1 MSPAAA
7 VDFQP
12 PITSKTSSSVQNPNL
27 TPFSFTSNIARD
39 QPFSSTNSN
48 SNSTSSFGNDGVCGV
63 GDGNKS
69 RSGAVRG
76 RPRFVKVRRQAWKLR
91 TAAAKESGAEFNPFR
106 SKVGDSGPVN
116 CGDSNVLFS
125 NNGVLDNSNR
135 VSNSDEYT
143 VSNDCSF
150 VCKENVAFTFSSK
163 RSDDSVLNSDS
174 NSRKLE
180 EAGFVFG
187 AKNREENMYRQKH
200 QLFETAVKPLSNDTC
215 ETTKKESEEEPGKL
229 DKTSF
234 AFVGNAGDVQL
245 DLNMER
251 KNTCESVVES
261 GYGDE
266 DKVNA
271 KNEGECK
278 NDGNVR
284 FQFSAN
290 ANDLCLNFNFNLE
303 NEKSSVSM
311 KHPASDNIGCFVGVN
326 QSDSV
331 LSSNSEKGECNVNV
345 GDSGLGFVFGTSWRN
360 SASNSNLEE
369 SGSGTINDNTV
380 GDDQGKMKVASET
393 EPEKVEATEVRYNR
407 DGSMSWSENYN
418 FVFGGGDKKCYST
431 DEVKLNSK
439 DFGNNVEGRAENDNL
454 GFNVNDTNS
463 SESGIGKVA
472 SSSST
477 DTTFKL
483 PVEMEKLDINVCE
496 SVGDADKK
504 KDSSKNFNANA
515 GASFV
520 FSSSIKP
527 STSNGISE
535 PTQKQKTDPIV
546 SVERVVV
553 DNFGT
558 DDNDHIISGKSF
570 SRDSALFGNSI
581 SKPFT
586 FQSELDKSSSCRVNS
601 DTQTNFATSVSSFSS
616 ARFDSQ
622 PNNID
627 ASMVGGQRKNE
638 SCPSTPDRSGVP
650 CTEFIIPNWDPSFFK
665 ANLYPELNKTLV
677 FNGKNRSKR
686 DKRPNRTR
694 GNFKQT
700 PLRKQEP
707 KQLYVPKQSSSQE
720 NPKSPECYSPMDF
733 SPYMETPVADQPARK
748 TSVTSNDPL
757 HPDSNGALHTS
768 HSSVSTDT
776 KDDNLATAERIDINI
791 GDQKFRERNEES
803 LLPDGNCPLKTNN
816 FGTETAYSSS
826 KEEQVCNNIGATMAS
841 AKNNNGFNTVS
852 HESVQNCF
860 AQDRKYFTFSS
871 SPSAEGNLTA
881 RKSQL
886 RKKFKKKVGS
896 SSVPFS
902 PGSGSKSGSKSE
914 ASEQVKQDPI
924 SWSWRTWPA
933 AFEAACEMWRL
944 RGNEAYKNGYMSK
957 AEGFYTQGINSVP
970 SSETAGCCIKPLVL
984 CYSNRAAARISLER
998 IREALEDCLMAAA
1011 MDPNF
1016 LKAYARAANCHLVL
1030 GEVENAMQYYNKL
1043 LESGAGLCL
1052 DRRITIEAA
1061 DGLQKAQK
1069 VAECTNRSAE
1079 LLEQKTLEAASDA
1092 LEIITEALST
1102 SSRSEKLLEMKAEA
1116 LCLLRK
1122 YEETIQLCEQTLCV
1136 AEQSFASVGTDNCS
1150 VNMNVSGSVNHP
1162 LARMWRWCLISKA
1175 YFYMG
1180 KLEAAL
1186 DLLQKLEQVGP
1197 ISNKQGKKILESSI
1211 SLAATIRELLLCKN
1225 AGNEAFRS
1233 GKFTEA
1239 VEHYTVALSSNV
1251 ESRPF
1256 AAICFCNRAAAHQAL
1271 GHIADAIADCSL
1283 SMAIDGNYTK
1293 AVSRRAVL
1301 HEMIR
1306 DSAQAASDLQRLI
1319 STLENQSKEKAK
1331 QSGSPARSTGNKDI
1345 KQARRHMSLME
1356 EEAKEGVPLDF
1367 YLILG
1372 VKASDAA
1379 SDIKKAYRKAALR
1392 HHPDKA
1398 SQFLGRT
1405 ESGDEGRLWK
1415 EIADEVNKDADRL
1428 FKMIGEAYAI
1438 LSDTAKRSE
1447 YDHEEEMR
1455 KAMKEIHRT
1464 NSYGRTSDAYRSSF
1478 RRSANKQNSQEN
1490 WKTYGNSHS
1499 RW

>member
-7 VDFQP
+7 VEFQP
-12 PITSKTSSSVQNPNL
+12 PITSKTSSSVQNPSL

-48 SNSTSSFGNDGVCGV
+48 STSSFGNDRVFGV
-63 GDGNKS
+63 GNGNES

-76 RPRFVKVRRQAWKLR
+76 RPRLVKVRRQAGKLR
-91 TAAAKESGAEFNPFR
+91 TAAARETGAEFNPFR
-106 SKVGDSGPVN
+106 LKVEDCGPVN

-135 VSNSDEYT
+135 VSNSDEAT

-150 VCKENVAFTFSSK
+150 VCKENVAFTFTSK

-180 EAGFVFG
+180 ELGFVLDEVRFVFR
-187 AKNREENMYRQKH
+187 AKNGEENMYRQKH

-215 ETTKKESEEEPGKL
+215 ETAKKESEEEPGKL
-229 DKTSF
+229 DKTRF

-251 KNTCESVVES
+251 KNTTSESAVES
-261 GYGDE
+261 GNGDE
-266 DKVNA
+266 EKANV

-284 FQFSAN
+284 FLFSAN

-303 NEKSSVSM
+303 NGKSSGSM
-311 KHPASDNIGCFVGVN
+311 KHPISDNIGCFVGVN

-331 LSSNSEKGECNVNV
+331 LSPNSEKGECNVNV

-360 SASNSNLEE
+360 PASSSNIEE
-369 SGSGTINDNTV
+369 SGSGTSNDNTV
-380 GDDQGKMKVASET
+380 GDDQGKMKVASEI
-393 EPEKVEATEVRYNR
+393 EPEKVEATEVRYNC
-407 DGSMSWSENYN
+407 DGSMSWSESYN
-418 FVFGGGDKKCYST
+418 FVFGSCEKKCYST
-431 DEVKLNSK
+431 DDLKLSSK
-439 DFGNNVEGRAENDNL
+439 DFGNNIEGRAGNDNL
-454 GFNVNDTNS
+454 DFDVSDTNS

-472 SSSST
+472 SPSTT

-483 PVEMEKLDINVCE
+483 PVEMEKLNINVCE

-504 KDSSKNFNANA
+504 KDSSQNFNANA

-527 STSNGISE
+527 STCNGSSE
-535 PTQKQKTDPIV
+535 PTQKQKTDPVV

-558 DDNDHIISGKSF
+558 DDNDHKISGKSF
-570 SRDSALFGNSI
+570 SRESALFGNSI

-586 FQSELDKSSSCRVNS
+586 FQSELDKSSSCKVKS
-601 DTQTNFATSVSSFSS
+601 DTQTNFTASVASFSS
-616 ARFDSQ
+616 TRFDSQ
-622 PNNID
+622 PNN
-627 ASMVGGQRKNE
+627 ASMVGGQSMNE
-638 SCPSTPDRSGVP
+638 SCPSTPDRSGVSF
-650 CTEFIIPNWDPSFFK
+650 TEFITPNWDPSSFK
-665 ANLYPELNKTLV
+665 ANLYPEPNKTLV
-677 FNGKNRSKR
+677 FNGKNRSNR

-694 GNFKQT
+694 RNFKQN
-700 PLRKQEP
+700 PLRKEEP
-707 KQLYVPKQSSSQE
+707 KQVYVPKQSSSQE

-757 HPDSNGALHTS
+757 HPDNNGALHTS
-768 HSSVSTDT
+768 HSVNTDT
-776 KDDNLATAERIDINI
+776 KEDNLATAERIDINI

-803 LLPDGNCPLKTNN
+803 LLPDGNCPLKTNI

-841 AKNNNGFNTVS
+841 EKNNNGFNTVS
-852 HESVQNCF
+852 HESEQHCF

-896 SSVPFS
+896 SSAPFS
-902 PGSGSKSGSKSE
+902 SGSGSKLGSKSE
-914 ASEQVKQDPI
+914 ASEHVKQDPI
-924 SWSWRTWPA
+924 SWPA
-933 AFEAACEMWRL
+933 AFESACEIWRL
-944 RGNEAYKNGYMSK
+944 RGNEAYKSGYMSK
-957 AEGFYTQGINSVP
+957 AEGFYTEGINSVP
-970 SSETAGCCIKPLVL
+970 LSETAGCCIKPLVL

-1016 LKAYARAANCHLVL
+1016 LKAYVRAANCHLVL

-1069 VAECTNRSAE
+1069 VVECTDLAAE

-1150 VNMNVSGSVNHP
+1150 LNMNVSGSVNHP
-1162 LARMWRWCLISKA
+1162 LARLWRWRLISKS

-1186 DLLQKLEQVGP
+1186 DLLQKIEQVGP

-1211 SLAATIRELLLCKN
+1211 SLAATIRELLRCKY

-1233 GKFTEA
+1233 GKYTEA

-1271 GHIADAIADCSL
+1271 GYIADAIADCSL
-1283 SMAIDGNYTK
+1283 SMALDGNYTK

-1306 DSAQAASDLQRLI
+1306 DNAQAASDLQRLI
-1319 STLENQSKEKAK
+1319 STLENHSKEKAK
-1331 QSGSPARSTGNKDI
+1331 QSSSPARSTGNKDI

-1398 SQFLGRT
+1398 SQFLART

-1455 KAMKEIHRT
+1455 KAMKEIRQP
-1464 NSYGRTSDAYRSSF
+1464 NSYGRSSDAYSSSF
-1478 RRSANKQNSQEN
+1478 RRSASKQNSQN
-1490 WKTYGNSHS
+1490 WKTYGNSHP

>member
-7 VDFQP
+7 VEFQP
-12 PITSKTSSSVQNPNL
+12 PFTSKTSSSVQNPNP

-39 QPFSSTNSN
+39 QPFSSTNT
-48 SNSTSSFGNDGVCGV
+48 NSTSSFGNDGVCGV
-63 GDGNKS
+63 GNGNES

-76 RPRFVKVRRQAWKLR
+76 RPRFVKVSRQARKSR
-91 TAAAKESGAEFNPFR
+91 TAAARESGAEFNPFR
-106 SKVGDSGPVN
+106 SKVEHCGPVN

-135 VSNSDEYT
+135 VSYSDEAT

-150 VCKENVAFTFSSK
+150 VCKENVAFTFTSK

-187 AKNREENMYRQKH
+187 AKNRDVEENMYMQKH

-215 ETTKKESEEEPGKL
+215 ETVKKESEEEPGKL

-234 AFVGNAGDVQL
+234 AFVCNAGDVQL

-251 KNTCESVVES
+251 KNTSEYVVES

-266 DKVNA
+266 KKANA

-303 NEKSSVSM
+303 NGKSSGSM

-345 GDSGLGFVFGTSWRN
+345 GDSGLGFVFGTSWLN
-360 SASNSNLEE
+360 SASILNLEE
-369 SGSGTINDNTV
+369 SGSGTSNDNTV

-439 DFGNNVEGRAENDNL
+439 DFGNNIEGRAENDNL
-454 GFNVNDTNS
+454 DFDVNDTNS
-463 SESGIGKVA
+463 SKSGIGKVA

-483 PVEMEKLDINVCE
+483 PVELEKLNINVCE
-496 SVGDADKK
+496 SVGDTDKK

-527 STSNGISE
+527 STSNGSSE

-570 SRDSALFGNSI
+570 SRDSSLFGNSI

-586 FQSELDKSSSCRVNS
+586 FQPELDKSSSCKVNS
-601 DTQTNFATSVSSFSS
+601 DTQTYFAASVASFSS
-616 ARFDSQ
+616 AGFDSQ

-627 ASMVGGQRKNE
+627 ASMVGGQSKNE
-638 SCPSTPDRSGVP
+638 SCQSTPDRSKVSF
-650 CTEFIIPNWDPSFFK
+650 TEFITPNWDPSSFK
-665 ANLYPELNKTLV
+665 ANLYPEPNKTVV
-677 FNGKNRSKR
+677 FNVKNRSKR

-694 GNFKQT
+694 ENFKQT
-700 PLRKQEP
+700 PLRKRE
-707 KQLYVPKQSSSQE
+707 PKQSSSQE

-733 SPYMETPVADQPARK
+733 SPYMETPEADQPARK

-757 HPDSNGALHTS
+757 HPDNNGALHTS
-768 HSSVSTDT
+768 HSSVSTDN
-776 KDDNLATAERIDINI
+776 KDNLATAEKIDINV
-791 GDQKFRERNEES
+791 GNQKFREQNEES
-803 LLPDGNCPLKTNN
+803 LLPDGNCPLKTNI

-826 KEEQVCNNIGATMAS
+826 KEEQMCNNIGATMAS
-841 AKNNNGFNTVS
+841 AKSNNGFNTVN
-852 HESVQNCF
+852 HESVQHCF

-886 RKKFKKKVGS
+886 RKKLRKKVVS

-924 SWSWRTWPA
+924 SWSA
-933 AFEAACEMWRL
+933 AFEAACEMWRV
-944 RGNEAYKNGYMSK
+944 RGNEAYKSGNMSK

-970 SSETAGCCIKPLVL
+970 LSETAGCCIKPLVL

-1016 LKAYARAANCHLVL
+1016 LKAYVRAANCHLVL
-1030 GEVENAMQYYNKL
+1030 GEVENAIQYYNKL
-1043 LESGAGLCL
+1043 LESGTGLCL

-1079 LLEQKTLEAASDA
+1079 LLGQKTLEAASDA

-1116 LCLLRK
+1116 MCLLQK

-1162 LARMWRWCLISKA
+1162 LARLWRWRMISKS

-1211 SLAATIRELLLCKN
+1211 SLAATIRELLRCKN

-1233 GKFTEA
+1233 GKYTEA

-1283 SMAIDGNYTK
+1283 SMALDGNYTK

-1306 DSAQAASDLQRLI
+1306 DNAQAASDLQRLI

-1331 QSGSPARSTGNKDI
+1331 QSSSPARYTGNKDI

-1398 SQFLGRT
+1398 SQFLART

-1428 FKMIGEAYAI
+1428 FKMIGEAYAV
-1438 LSDTAKRSE
+1438 LSDTDKRSE

-1455 KAMKEIHRT
+1455 KAMKEIRRT
-1464 NSYGRTSDAYRSSF
+1464 NSYGRTSDAYSSSF
-1478 RRSANKQNSQEN
+1478 RRSASKQNSQEN
-1490 WKTYGNSHS
+1490 WKTYGNSYS

>member
-7 VDFQP
+7 VEFQP

-27 TPFSFTSNIARD
+27 TPFSFTSNISRD
-39 QPFSSTNSN
+39 QPFGSTNSN
-48 SNSTSSFGNDGVCGV
+48 STSIFGKDGVCHFSGGV
-63 GDGNKS
+63 GNGNES

-76 RPRFVKVRRQAWKLR
+76 RPRFVKVRRQAGKSS
-91 TAAAKESGAEFNPFR
+91 TAAARESGAEFNPFR
-106 SKVGDSGPVN
+106 SKVEDCGPVN
-116 CGDSNVLFS
+116 CGDFNVLFS
-125 NNGVLDNSNR
+125 NIGVLDNSNR
-135 VSNSDEYT
+135 VSNSDEAT

-150 VCKENVAFTFSSK
+150 VCKENVAFTFTSK
-163 RSDDSVLNSDS
+163 RSDDSVLNLDS

-180 EAGFVFG
+180 GAGFVFD
-187 AKNREENMYRQKH
+187 AKNRDVEENMYRQKH

-215 ETTKKESEEEPGKL
+215 ETVKKEFEEEPGKL

-245 DLNMER
+245 DSNMER
-251 KNTCESVVES
+251 KNTSEYAVES
-261 GYGDE
+261 SYGDE
-266 DKVNA
+266 EKANA
-271 KNEGECK
+271 KNESECK

-290 ANDLCLNFNFNLE
+290 ENDLCLNFNFNLE
-303 NEKSSVSM
+303 NGKLSGSM
-311 KHPASDNIGCFVGVN
+311 KHPASDSIGCFVGVN

-331 LSSNSEKGECNVNV
+331 SSSNSEKGECNVNV
-345 GDSGLGFVFGTSWRN
+345 GDSGLGSVFGTSWHN
-360 SASNSNLEE
+360 SASFLNLEE
-369 SGSGTINDNTV
+369 NGSGTSNDNTV

-418 FVFGGGDKKCYST
+418 FVFGSGDKKCYSM

-439 DFGNNVEGRAENDNL
+439 DFGNNIEGRAENDNL
-454 GFNVNDTNS
+454 DFDVNDTNS

-483 PVEMEKLDINVCE
+483 PVELEKLNINVCE
-496 SVGDADKK
+496 SVGDTDKK

-520 FSSSIKP
+520 FSSIKP
-527 STSNGISE
+527 STSNESSE

-546 SVERVVV
+546 SVERVVA

-586 FQSELDKSSSCRVNS
+586 FQSELDKSSSCKVNS
-601 DTQTNFATSVSSFSS
+601 DTQTYFAASVASFTS
-616 ARFDSQ
+616 ARFDSLA
-622 PNNID
+622 NNID

-638 SCPSTPDRSGVP
+638 SCPSTPDRSRVSF
-650 CTEFIIPNWDPSFFK
+650 TEFITPNWDPPSFK

-677 FNGKNRSKR
+677 FNVKNRSKR

-700 PLRKQEP
+700 PMRKQQP
-707 KQLYVPKQSSSQE
+707 KQLYEPKQSSSQE

-757 HPDSNGALHTS
+757 HPDNNGALHTS
-768 HSSVSTDT
+768 HFSVSTDT
-776 KDDNLATAERIDINI
+776 KDNNLATAEKIDINI

-803 LLPDGNCPLKTNN
+803 LLPDGNRPFKTNI
-816 FGTETAYSSS
+816 FGMETAYSSS

-852 HESVQNCF
+852 HESVQHCF

-871 SPSAEGNLTA
+871 SPSAEGNLTT

-886 RKKFKKKVGS
+886 RKKLKKKVGS

-924 SWSWRTWPA
+924 SWSA
-933 AFEAACEMWRL
+933 AFEATCEMWRL
-944 RGNEAYKNGYMSK
+944 RGNEAYKSGYMSK

-970 SSETAGCCIKPLVL
+970 LSETAGCCIKPLVL

-1016 LKAYARAANCHLVL
+1016 LKAHVRAANCHLML

-1069 VAECTNRSAE
+1069 VADCTNRSAE

-1116 LCLLRK
+1116 MCLLRK
-1122 YEETIQLCEQTLCV
+1122 YEETIQLCEQTLLV
-1136 AEQSFASVGTDNCS
+1136 VEQSFASVGTDNCS

-1162 LARMWRWCLISKA
+1162 LARLWRWRLISKS

-1211 SLAATIRELLLCKN
+1211 SLAATIRELLRCKN

-1233 GKFTEA
+1233 GKYTEA

-1283 SMAIDGNYTK
+1283 SMALDGNYTK

-1306 DSAQAASDLQRLI
+1306 DNAQAVSDLQRLI

-1331 QSGSPARSTGNKDI
+1331 QSGSPARSTGSKDI

-1356 EEAKEGVPLDF
+1356 EAAKEGVPLDF

-1398 SQFLGRT
+1398 SQFLART
-1405 ESGDEGRLWK
+1405 ESDEGRLWK

-1428 FKMIGEAYAI
+1428 FKMIGEAYAV
-1438 LSDTAKRSE
+1438 LSDTDKRSE
-1447 YDHEEEMR
+1447 YDNEEEMR
-1455 KAMKEIHRT
+1455 KAMKEIRRT
-1464 NSYGRTSDAYRSSF
+1464 NCYGRTSEAYSSSF
-1478 RRSANKQNSQEN
+1478 RRSGSKQNSQEN
-1490 WKTYGNSHS
+1490 WKTYGNSYS